1 MKDKHLYQ
9 RRTDGDYKGYTEESF
24 YFNSTENLWCWKQTS
39 TGNIYKAKTIEKL
52 RELKS
57 KHKVGSGNY
66 EHEKDTSLPEGFI
79 GTDEF
84 VKLVKIESMSR
95 EYIGRLLKR
104 ASTSSEGYDKRG
116 LDRRKRGIKFV
127 NCLKKSG
134 IEHDKILHKSKYF
147 KRKVWIFKKVNE
159 EKIKKFKEFWLKKS
173 KK

>member
-9 RRTDGDYKGYTEESF
+9 RRTDGDYKGYTDESF

-39 TGNIYKAKTIEKL
+39 TGNIYKARTIEKL

-66 EHEKDTSLPEGFI
+66 EHKKDTPLPESLI

-84 VKLVKIESMSR
+84 AKLLKIEGMSR

-104 ASTSSEGYDKRG
+104 ASNHQKGM
-116 LDRRKRGIKFV
+116 IKEAWIE
-127 NCLKKSG
+127 KK
-134 IEHDKILHKSKYF
+134 EEFIL
-147 KRKVWIFKKVNE
+147 
-159 EKIKKFKEFWLKKS
+159 
-173 KK
+173 

>member
-39 TGNIYKAKTIEKL
+39 TGNIYKAITIEKL

-84 VKLVKIESMSR
+84 VKLIEIESMSR

-134 IEHDKILHKSKYF
+134 IEYDKILHKSKYF

-159 EKIKKFKEFWLKKS
+159 EKIKKFKEFWLNKD
-173 KK
+173 

>member
-9 RRTDGDYKGYTEESF
+9 RRTDGDYKGYTDESF

-39 TGNIYKAKTIEKL
+39 TGNIYKASTIEKL

-84 VKLVKIESMSR
+84 VKLIKIESMSR

-134 IEHDKILHKSKYF
+134 IEDDKILHKSKYF

-159 EKIKKFKEFWLKKS
+159 EKIKKFKEFWLNKE
-173 KK
+173 

>member
-9 RRTDGDYKGYTEESF
+9 RRTDGNYKGYTNESF

-39 TGNIYKAKTIEKL
+39 TGNIYKARTIEKL

-84 VKLVKIESMSR
+84 VKLIKIDSMSR

-104 ASTSSEGYDKRG
+104 ASTSSESYDKRG

-134 IEHDKILHKSKYF
+134 IEYDKILHKSKYF

-159 EKIKKFKEFWLKKS
+159 GKIKKFKEFWLNKE
-173 KK
+173 